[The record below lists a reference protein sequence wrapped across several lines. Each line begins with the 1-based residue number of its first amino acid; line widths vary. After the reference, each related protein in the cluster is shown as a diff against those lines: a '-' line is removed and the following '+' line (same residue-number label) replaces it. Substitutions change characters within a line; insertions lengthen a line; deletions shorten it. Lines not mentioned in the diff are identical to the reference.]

1 MKSALISV
9 AALAYVEGLKLDAEK
24 DIDQL
29 RFNSWA
35 NNEGHGFKNA
45 KERDSRFQNWLKK
58 DKEYKAINA
67 DPKNTFTVGHNKF
80 SALTEEEFA
89 SYLDNPQF
97 HELVED
103 SDLLLLAQGGQT
115 ATTCGI

>member
-45 KERDSRFQNWLKK
+45 KERDSRF
-58 DKEYKAINA
+58 
-67 DPKNTFTVGHNKF
+67 
-80 SALTEEEFA
+80 
-89 SYLDNPQF
+89 
-97 HELVED
+97 
-103 SDLLLLAQGGQT
+103 
-115 ATTCGI
+115 